1 MAVNFP
7 PIPAVRPNKNSGH
20 SAGMGHLCVLKK
32 AFPSPASQAD
42 RSSDRSARLSV
53 TVAPPFG
60 RGRFGNALFLL
71 LFLLFNILGVTPTL
85 AATPAGTP
93 IDNTAAVTFDRGAG
107 ASAVVASNTVRIV
120 STERRTPSVLE
131 FLKLANGSGGETQA
145 VQATEYSPTGD
156 PAQSFAAVP
165 PPVLPGGGTV
175 DLGAVSLVPGGLF
188 HQGEAIFLRLA
199 DPDQNRDPAVIEWV
213 LVTVS
218 SSKTGDT
225 EILRLY
231 EAGPDTAVFIGYL
244 PTGNSENAS
253 FNGVLAVAEN
263 GDLTARYVDA
273 ADDADVSL
281 SAALVDPFGLLF
293 DSRTGLP
300 VSDATVTL
308 IDAASGRPAQVFGD
322 DGVSAYPATIISG
335 GTVTDTGGKTY
346 SFPPGRYRFPFIF
359 PGTYRLEVT
368 PPAGFAAPSTVS
380 TADLQNLPAAPF
392 AIALGS
398 RGEVFTV
405 NPGPALRIDIPLDPA
420 AAGQLWIQKTA
431 GKDRVSTGDFVPYRL
446 QVENPDA
453 AGPALGVT
461 VTDRLPAGFR
471 FRKGSLRLDGQAAA
485 EPLIAADGRTLTFQ
499 LGDLPAGAARE
510 IRYVA
515 EVGAGARPGD
525 ATNIAVAGS
534 LQSLRSNE
542 ARATVRVEEA
552 FFRSA
557 AFLAGQVVVGACGP
571 ETAVEPEGLPGAR
584 IYLEDGTYVVTDET
598 GRYHIEG
605 LASGTHVV
613 QLDLDSLPPQYEVL
627 PCEPNS
633 RFAGRAYS
641 QFVDLQGGTLWRA
654 DFHVGLRPK
663 PRGEAAIALDSRLQG
678 ETVTYRLPLQVGG
691 VSLRN
696 LRLSV
701 LLPKGME
708 YVAGTSAMDGTPIA
722 DPGGAG
728 GALTYRLGDFPAGR
742 ETALTLRGR
751 TTTEAAGE
759 LATRAVLVF
768 DGPEEK
774 NQRTPM
780 AENLLLHRIDT
791 SRESLPEI
799 ILRPSFPSL
808 GAELSP
814 ADKAQ
819 IEQLA
824 EQLRGLDILHVAAVG
839 HTDSIRI
846 AQHNR
851 RFYPDNA
858 ALSEARARSVVRYLG
873 EALGLPPE
881 RISISGVGETSPI
894 ADNATEAGRA
904 LNRRVEV
911 RIQCEKVSG
920 KTDLRLLKDQSGVL
934 RVETVGQRPGEALS
948 VPGAS
953 VSRLPAGDAM
963 PTYDKAWVEKAQ
975 AGLEWLW
982 PQADFGPPIPSL
994 KVAVKHH
1001 PQQKLS
1007 LVLAGREVSPLTH
1020 EGTLQN
1026 AAGTVAVS
1034 LWRGIGIEEGDN
1046 RFELLVRDGTGEV
1059 TTRLEKSIH
1068 YSGPPVKVVLA
1079 PEQSALLADGKS
1091 LPVLAV
1097 RLTDR
1102 DGFPAREGVVGD
1114 FAVDPP
1120 YAAREKKEAVTREV
1134 EEQNSRPQFLVG
1146 PNGVALIPLEPT
1158 TRTGEVVLRFRL
1170 AEYDQEVRAWLKPGA
1185 RDWILVGLAEGT
1197 AGYNTLSGNME
1208 ALPSGAED
1216 DLYDEGRLAFFA
1228 KGRVKGDWLLTA
1240 AYDSDKPDRREE
1252 RLFQTIDPDTYYTLY
1267 GDATQQGYEA
1277 SSASKLYLKIERDQF
1292 YALFGDYD
1300 TGLTVT
1306 ELSRY
1311 SRSLNGLKTE
1321 LDNGRFALR
1330 AFASETSQTFVKDE
1344 IHGDGTS
1351 GLYRLS
1357 RRDLLINSEKVRIEV
1372 RDRFRNEIIL
1382 SSRPLVR
1389 HLDYNIDYAAGTLF
1403 FKEPITSRDEAF
1415 NPIFI
1420 VVDYEAADSGDRDYT
1435 WGGRGAIR
1443 LLDRTLEV
1451 GGTVVHEGGAGR
1463 AGDLYGLDTLWKLN
1477 ETTELR
1483 AEVATSDSEFAGETR
1498 DGAAWLT
1505 ELAHRGP
1512 ELAGRLYYR
1521 ELEEGFG
1528 LGQQQGS
1535 EAGAR
1540 KFGVDA
1546 AWRLRER
1553 LHLEGLAYR
1562 QTSLDTDAQRD
1573 VAELAVRYQAERYG
1587 TRFGLRQAT
1596 DKLGD
1601 GTVRR
1606 STQAL
1611 LGGNLAVTR
1620 RLTLRAEHEQAL
1632 AGNDASRDFPTRTL
1646 FGADFRLTEQ
1656 VTLFAEQEITRGEHR
1671 DTEGTRAGLKATP
1684 WSGGQLHTSL
1694 ERQTGEYGPRMFALY
1709 GLKQTWQAT
1718 SRWSFDAGLD
1728 RSQTVTKPGDVPLD
1742 VDTPPAAGG
1751 REDFTA
1757 VSLGA
1762 TCRTEKWSWAN
1773 RLEFR
1778 DAETEDKWGL
1788 FSGLV
1793 GEVREGLGLSARTQ
1807 IFLTDGATAEKT
1819 DGEVRLGLAYRPIA
1833 SRWIILDRLDFLF
1846 EENRG
1851 EAFDFDSWRLVNN
1864 LHANYKPN
1872 RRTQISL
1879 QHGAKYARETI
1890 EGDDYS
1896 GFTDLYGLE
1905 GRYDLTERW
1914 DVGVRGSVLHS
1925 WSSRLFDYSSGISV
1939 GCNVV
1944 ENVWVSAGYNFIGF
1958 QDEDFSRADF
1968 TAQGPFVK
1976 FRLKFDQNSVRDL
1989 LRQI

>member
-1 MAVNFP
+1 M
-7 PIPAVRPNKNSGH
+7 RGY
-20 SAGMGHLCVLKK
+20 CVLKK
-32 AFPSPASQAD
+32 AVPASANTAD

-53 TVAPPFG
+53 AVAPSST
-60 RGRFGNALFLL
+60 RGRYGKTLFLSLLL
-71 LFLLFNILGVTPTL
+71 LFQCLGALPAF

-93 IDNTAAVTFDRGAG
+93 IDNTAAVTFDRGA
-107 ASAVVASNTVRIV
+107 STPVVVSSNTVRII
-120 STERRTPSVLE
+120 STERRTPSILE
-131 FLKLANGSGGETQA
+131 FLKLANGSGGEILT
-145 VQATEYSPTGD
+145 VQPTEYSLTGD
-156 PAQSFAAVP
+156 PAQSFATVP
-165 PPVLPGGGTV
+165 PPVQLGGGTI

-199 DPDQNRDPAVIEWV
+199 DPDQNRDPAVVDSV
-213 LVTVS
+213 LVAVS
-218 SSKTGDT
+218 SSTTGDE

-231 EAGPDTAVFIGYL
+231 ESGPNTGVFVGYL
-244 PTGNSENAS
+244 PTGNGANVS
-253 FNGVLAVAEN
+253 FNGVLAVVEG
-263 GDLTARYVDA
+263 GDLIARYVDA
-273 ADDADVSL
+273 ADGADVSVT
-281 SAALVDPFGLLF
+281 AALVDPFGLLF

-300 VSDATVTL
+300 VSGASVTL
-308 IDAASGRPAQVFGD
+308 IDAASGQPAQVFGD
-322 DGVSAYPATIISG
+322 DGVSLFPATVSSG
-335 GTVTDTGGKTY
+335 GTVSDSGGKSY
-346 SFPPGRYRFPFIF
+346 SFPPGRYRFPFVF
-359 PGTYRLEVT
+359 PGTYRLDIV
-368 PPAGFAAPSTVS
+368 PPAGFAAPSIVS

-431 GKDRVSTGDFVPYRL
+431 GKDRVSTGDFLPYRL
-446 QVENPDA
+446 QVQNPDTV
-453 AGPALGVT
+453 GPALGVT

-471 FRKGSLRLDGQAAA
+471 YRKGSVRLDGQVAAD
-485 EPLIAADGRTLTFQ
+485 PLIAADGRTLTFQ
-499 LGDLPAGAARE
+499 LGDLPAGATRE

-515 EVGAGARPGD
+515 EVGAGARAGE
-525 ATNIAVAGS
+525 ATNIAFAVS
-534 LQSLRSNE
+534 LQGLTSNE

-552 FFRSA
+552 FFRST
-557 AFLAGQVVVGACGP
+557 AFLAGQVIVGACSP
-571 ETAVEPEGLPGAR
+571 EAAAETGGLAGAR

-605 LASGTHVV
+605 LRPGTHVV

-627 PCEPNS
+627 ACEPNS
-633 RFAGRAYS
+633 RFAGRNYS

-663 PRGEAAIALDSRLQG
+663 PRGEATIALNSTLEG
-678 ETVTYRLPLQVGG
+678 ETVTYSIPLQVGG
-691 VSLRN
+691 VALSN

-701 LLPKGME
+701 MLPEGME
-708 YVAGTSAMDGTPIA
+708 YIPGTSTLGGGPIA
-722 DPGGAG
+722 DPGTG
-728 GALTYRLGDFPAGR
+728 GALTYRLGDYPSGR
-742 ETALTLRGR
+742 QTELTLRCRIAGG
-751 TTTEAAGE
+751 TAGE
-759 LATRAVLVF
+759 LPTRAVLVF
-768 DGPEEK
+768 DAPEVK

-780 AENLLLHRIDT
+780 AENLLLRRIET
-791 SRESLPEI
+791 RRERLPEI
-799 ILRPSFPSL
+799 TLQPHFPTL
-808 GAELSP
+808 GIELS
-814 ADKAQ
+814 ATDKAVLDR
-819 IEQLA
+819 LA
-824 EQLRGLDILHVAAVG
+824 ERIRGLDIICIAAIG
-839 HTDSIRI
+839 HTDNVPITSRS
-846 AQHNR
+846 QHL
-851 RFYPDNA
+851 FADNF
-858 ALSEARARSVVRYLG
+858 ALSEARAKSVIHTIG
-873 EALGLPPE
+873 QALSLAPE
-881 RISISGVGETSPI
+881 RISLASLGETTPI
-894 ADNATEAGRA
+894 ADNATEEGRA

-911 RIQCEKVSG
+911 RVQCEQVSEQ
-920 KTDLRLLKDQSGVL
+920 TELRLLKDRSGVQ
-934 RVETVGQRPGEALS
+934 RVETVGTRAGEVPKEANSAKPGLA
-948 VPGAS
+948 G
-953 VSRLPAGDAM
+953 GDAM
-963 PTYDKAWVEKAQ
+963 PTYDKAWIEKARP
-975 AGLEWLW
+975 GLEWLW
-982 PQADFGPPIPSL
+982 PRADFGPAIPSL
-994 KVAVKHH
+994 KVAVKHD
-1001 PQQKLS
+1001 PKEKLS
-1007 LVLAGREVSPLTH
+1007 LSLAGQEVSPLSY

-1026 AAGTVAVS
+1026 ASGTVAVS
-1034 LWRGIGIEEGDN
+1034 LWRGIGIKEGDN
-1046 RFELLVRDGTGEV
+1046 RFELVVRDAAGEV
-1059 TTRLEKSIH
+1059 TGRLEKTIH

-1079 PEQSALLADGKS
+1079 SEHSVLVADGKS

-1114 FAVDPP
+1114 FAVDAP
-1120 YAAREKKEAVTREV
+1120 YSAREKKESVSREV
-1134 EEQNSRPQFLVG
+1134 EEQNNRPQFLVG

-1158 TRTGEVVLRFRL
+1158 TRTGEVVLRFKL
-1170 AEYDQEVRAWLKPGA
+1170 AEHDQEIRAWLKPGT

-1197 AGYNTLSGNME
+1197 AGYNTLSGNLE
-1208 ALPSGAED
+1208 ALPADVED
-1216 DLYDEGRLAFFA
+1216 DLYEDGRLAFFA

-1252 RLFQTIDPDTYYTLY
+1252 SLFQTIDPDTYYTLY

-1277 SSASKLYLKIERDQF
+1277 PSASKLYLKIERDQF

-1321 LDNGRFALR
+1321 LDTGRFALR
-1330 AFASETSQTFVKDE
+1330 AFASETAQAFVKDE
-1344 IHGDGTS
+1344 IRGDGTS

-1357 RRDLLINSEKVRIEV
+1357 RRDLLINSEKVTIEV

-1382 SSRPLVR
+1382 SSRPLTR

-1420 VVDYEAADSGDRDYT
+1420 VVDYEAADGGDRDYT

-1443 LLDRTLEV
+1443 LLDRALEV
-1451 GGTVVHEGGAGR
+1451 GGTVVHEGGTGR
-1463 AGDLYGLDTLWKLN
+1463 AGDLYGLDALWKLN
-1477 ETTELR
+1477 ASTELR
-1483 AEVATSDSEFAGETR
+1483 AEVATSDSELAGESR
-1498 DGAAWLT
+1498 DGTAWLA

-1512 ELAGRLYYR
+1512 ALTGRLYYR
-1521 ELEEGFG
+1521 EMEEGFG

-1535 EAGAR
+1535 EEGTRKYGA
-1540 KFGVDA
+1540 DA
-1546 AWRLRER
+1546 AWRLRAR
-1553 LHLEGLAYR
+1553 LHLEGVLYR
-1562 QTSLDTDAQRD
+1562 QTYLDTDAQRD
-1573 VAELAVRYQAERYG
+1573 VAEMAVRYQAERYA

-1596 DKLGD
+1596 DELGD
-1601 GTVRR
+1601 GTLRR

-1611 LGGNLAVTR
+1611 LGGNVAVTR

-1646 FGADFRLTEQ
+1646 LGADFRLTAK
-1656 VTLFAEQEITRGEHR
+1656 VTLFAEQEITRGENR

-1709 GLKQTWQAT
+1709 GLKQTWQVNP
-1718 SRWSFDAGLD
+1718 RWSLDAGLD
-1728 RSQTVTKPGDVPLD
+1728 RSQTVTRPGDVPLD
-1742 VDTPPAAGG
+1742 VDTPPASGE

-1762 TCRTEKWSWAN
+1762 TYRTEKWSWAN

-1778 DAETEDKWGL
+1778 DAETEDKCGL

-1807 IFLTDGATAEKT
+1807 IFLTDAATAEKT
-1819 DGEVRLGLAYRPIA
+1819 DGEVRLGLAYRPFA
-1833 SRWIILDRLDFLF
+1833 SRWIVLDRLDFLF

-1851 EAFDFDSWRLVNN
+1851 DDFNFDSWRLVNN
-1864 LHANYKPN
+1864 LNANYKLN
-1872 RRTQISL
+1872 RRTQLSL
-1879 QHGAKYARETI
+1879 QYGAKYVRETI
-1890 EGDDYS
+1890 DGDDFS
-1896 GFTDLYGLE
+1896 GFTDLYGME

-1914 DVGVRGSVLHS
+1914 DVGVRGSALHS
-1925 WSSRLFDYSSGISV
+1925 WSSGLFDYSSGISV

-1989 LRQI
+1989 LKQL